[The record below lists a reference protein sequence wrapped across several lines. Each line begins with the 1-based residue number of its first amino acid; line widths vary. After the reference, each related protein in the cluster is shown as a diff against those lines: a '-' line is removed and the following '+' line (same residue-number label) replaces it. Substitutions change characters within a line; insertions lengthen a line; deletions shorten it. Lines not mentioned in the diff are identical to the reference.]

1 MCDRNHGEPV
11 LAVKLHCNT
20 ADSEIRL
27 SILASSFSF
36 LFSFVFF
43 LFLYFQELP
52 SLTFIWSRKLHSSV
66 QEEIKLV
73 LKKKRKKNLGSQNI
87 TSASKAFWLM
97 STQLGRGSQTAEIH
111 QCWLSGLF
119 SKVTNS
125 KSSCWI
131 AFSFIS
137 NFWLCNSPDSVH

>member
-52 SLTFIWSRKLHSSV
+52 SLNFIWSRKLHSSV
-66 QEEIKLV
+66 QEIKLV
-73 LKKKRKKNLGSQNI
+73 LKKKKK
-87 TSASKAFWLM
+87 K
-97 STQLGRGSQTAEIH
+97 EI
-111 QCWLSGLF
+111 LEV
-119 SKVTNS
+119 K
-125 KSSCWI
+125 I
-131 AFSFIS
+131 
-137 NFWLCNSPDSVH
+137 

>member
-11 LAVKLHCNT
+11 LAVQLHCNT

-73 LKKKRKKNLGSQNI
+73 LKKKKKKKSWKSKYNLSLQSFLANEHSAWSRK
-87 TSASKAFWLM
+87 
-97 STQLGRGSQTAEIH
+97 
-111 QCWLSGLF
+111 
-119 SKVTNS
+119 
-125 KSSCWI
+125 
-131 AFSFIS
+131 
-137 NFWLCNSPDSVH
+137 PDSRDPSVLAVRTVF